1 MPDPARRHKDNP
13 GSMFSTSGDGA
24 TGMSAGLH
32 YFDAVDGAEPETFE
46 IRYVDAAE
54 AAMWAS
60 ERGYLF
66 SPDDIAVRSI
76 AYPE

>member
-1 MPDPARRHKDNP
+1 
-13 GSMFSTSGDGA
+13 MFSTSGNGP
-24 TGMSAGLH
+24 TGMSSGLH
-32 YFDAVDGAEPETFE
+32 YIQEIDGAEPETFE
-46 IRYVDAAE
+46 VRYVDPAE

-66 SPDDIAVRSI
+66 PSDDIAVRSI

>member
-1 MPDPARRHKDNP
+1 
-13 GSMFSTSGDGA
+13 MFSTSGDGVTA
-24 TGMSAGLH
+24 MSAGLR
-32 YFDAVDGAEPETFE
+32 YFHELDDAECETFE

-66 SPDDIAVRSI
+66 PSDDIPVRLI

>member
-1 MPDPARRHKDNP
+1 
-13 GSMFSTSGDGA
+13 MFRTSGDGA
-24 TGMSAGLH
+24 TGTSAGLR
-32 YFDAVDGAEPETFE
+32 YFPEIDDADGESFE

-54 AAMWAS
+54 AATWAS

-66 SPDDIAVRSI
+66 PFEDIAVRSI